1 MAQIEIAN
9 GSLVVNVTGVDK
21 LLALKSRLEVPMEH
35 VAGVELRPEAAR
47 TWWHGFRLP
56 GTNIPGVVTAGS
68 FYQSGEWV
76 FWDVHDPD
84 KTLAIQLR
92 DEHYTRLVIQVD
104 DPEATAAALK
114 SAMRPASHPE

>member
-1 MAQIEIAN
+1 MAQVEIAN
-9 GSLVVNVTGVDK
+9 GTLVVNVTGMDK
-21 LLALKSRLEVPMEH
+21 VFALKSRLEVPLEH

-47 TWWHGFRLP
+47 RWWHGFRLP
-56 GTNIPGVVTAGS
+56 GTDIPGVVTAGS

-92 DEHYTRLVIQVD
+92 DEHYTQLVIQVD
-104 DPEATAAALK
+104 DPEATATTITWAIQP
-114 SAMRPASHPE
+114 SSRPG

>member
-1 MAQIEIAN
+1 VAQVEIAD
-9 GSLVVNVTGVDK
+9 GSLVVSVTGVDK
-21 LLALKSRLEVPMEH
+21 LLALKSRLEVPLEH

-56 GTNIPGVVTAGS
+56 GTHIPGVVTAGS
-68 FYQSGEWV
+68 FYHSGEWV

-84 KTLAIQLR
+84 KTVAIQLR

-104 DPEATAAALK
+104 DPEVTAAALK
-114 SAMRPASHPE
+114 SAMRPPSQPE

>member
-1 MAQIEIAN
+1 VAQVEIAD
-9 GSLVVNVTGVDK
+9 GSLVVSVTGVDK
-21 LLALKSRLEVPMEH
+21 LLALKSRLEVPLEH
-35 VAGVELRPEAAR
+35 VAGVELRPEVAR
-47 TWWHGFRLP
+47 TRWHGFRLP

-84 KTLAIQLR
+84 KTVAIQLR

-104 DPEATAAALK
+104 DPEVTAAALK
-114 SAMRPASHPE
+114 SAMRPPSQPE

>member
-1 MAQIEIAN
+1 MAQVEIAD
-9 GSLVVNVTGVDK
+9 GSLVVSVTGVDK
-21 LLALKSRLEVPMEH
+21 LLALKSRLEVPLEH

-56 GTNIPGVVTAGS
+56 GTTIPGVVTAGS

-84 KTLAIQLR
+84 KTVAIQLR

-114 SAMRPASHPE
+114 SAMRPASQPG

>member
-1 MAQIEIAN
+1 MAQIEIAH

-21 LLALKSRLEVPMEH
+21 LLALKSRLEVPLEH

-56 GTNIPGVVTAGS
+56 GTHIPGVVTAGS
-68 FYQSGEWV
+68 FYHSGEWV
-76 FWDVHDPD
+76 FWDIHDSD

-104 DPEATAAALK
+104 DPEATAAALEA
-114 SAMRPASHPE
+114 AMRPPS